1 MSKPFKVEP
10 HRLHILL
17 MHWSRRSSN
26 LMSSPLGYPGTCP
39 YLKERTAARTE
50 SLEPWDLTTADHDE
64 LALCIAGLDRRHCLA
79 ITRAYKPWT
88 IQSIAHDL
96 GMYHVTDRT
105 WRTWA
110 HAAAL
115 ELAEKMGMLDHV

>member
-1 MSKPFKVEP
+1 MLRHSCA
-10 HRLHILL
+10 LL
-17 MHWSRRSSN
+17 GSGAQIAGCVGGCN
-26 LMSSPLGYPGTCP
+26 
-39 YLKERTAARTE
+39 AARTE

-64 LALCIAGLDRRHCLA
+64 LALCIAGLERKHCLA

-88 IQSIAHDL
+88 IPSIAHDL

-110 HAAAL
+110 HAAGL
-115 ELAEKMGMLDHV
+115 ELAEKMGLLDRA